1 MSYDII
7 QINMLELR
15 DYGYNYQVIF
25 NGPKE
30 NYNVYF
36 IAMNKLSGSKLVGKP
51 GWKVSKEYLPEL
63 STLFEV
69 KHVANPWDDIGQG
82 LKLEPYCYQKE
93 TIKFAVENS
102 KALLILPCGARQ
114 NTYIS
119 WYIS

>member
-1 MSYDII
+1 M
-7 QINMLELR
+7 
-15 DYGYNYQVIF
+15 
-25 NGPKE
+25 PKC
-30 NYNVYF
+30 
-36 IAMNKLSGSKLVGKP
+36 
-51 GWKVSKEYLPEL
+51 YLPEL
-63 STLFEV
+63 EKSFEITLVE
-69 KHVANPWDDIGQG
+69 NTWDKIGEG